1 MKIAEF
7 SVKNSQFTFIM
18 FLAVMALGIGSLL
31 NMPRAEDPKF
41 EAPGFT
47 VIMLYPGA
55 GPAEVED
62 KIAEKAEARLGG
74 LENIDRMRSVS
85 ANGLMVLTVEFK
97 HGQDPD
103 KKYEEVIRE
112 VNALRSDLPPD
123 IYRIEVQR
131 FSASDVAMMQLAI
144 ISENASWDQL
154 REEAE
159 RLEDLLEKI
168 PGLKGADT
176 YGYPKREVRISLNL
190 PRMAAEGIPMSRVLG
205 ALQSE
210 NISIPGGAVHVGERQ
225 FFVQTSGDFENIEEV
240 RNTIVFANGGHI
252 VYLKDLAEVA
262 YAYEEPRHYARFN
275 GSRSVFVTARMK
287 NGQNIFE
294 VGDEVNET
302 LATFQSGLPSNMDF
316 QKVLDQ
322 NDSVHKRLGR
332 FSKDFAIA
340 ILLVLL
346 TLLPLG
352 TRASLVVMISIPLS
366 IAIGL
371 FALDQLG
378 YTLNQLSIVG
388 LIISLGILVDDSIV
402 VVENI
407 ERWLRDGYNRQEA
420 AILATKQIG
429 LAVIG
434 CTATLILAFLPLVF
448 LPDVAGDFIRSM
460 PMAVVT
466 TVLASLL
473 VSLTIVPFL
482 GSRLLAEHHDP
493 RGNIFLRGM
502 KWAISKTYAPLLQL
516 GLQYPRWTM
525 VLAAAI
531 FFGVLSLVGRAG
543 FTVFPA
549 SERPMFY
556 IDVETAPGTNFE
568 KTDQVMRRVDSLL
581 GTYLADEI
589 KANPLVRNIN
599 LEPTSSRDLET
610 KLQTPN
616 SKLEVSDAKYPGHGA
631 KAKIISYA
639 SNVGRGN
646 PRIYYNVIPRN
657 ENPDYGQVLVQ
668 LQDRTPPPVKVALID
683 ELREKFKNVPGAVIT
698 VKNFEQ
704 GPPIEA
710 PIAIRIFGENLD
722 TLRQVAGQVENMIA
736 GIPGAIYV
744 DNPIAAIKTDL
755 QVKIN
760 KDKATSFGIPIVE
773 IDRMVRLGVAG
784 LSAGSFTTPDGD
796 EYNLSVT
803 IPREKTFADLDV
815 FKNLYVNSLTGASVP
830 LNQIATLEFKRSPS
844 TITHYDKDRY
854 TLVTAFV
861 KSGYFASDINSKIQE
876 NFEKMDLPKGT
887 HYVIAGEVESS
898 QRSFGGMGTTILI
911 TIFGLLAVLI
921 LEFKTFRSTIIV
933 LSVIPLGIIGAV
945 LALLATG
952 YPFSFTVVVGLI
964 ALMGIEV
971 KNSILL
977 VDFTNQLR
985 LDGRSLDDA
994 IQEAGEIRFVP
1005 ILLTSL
1011 TAIGGLTPLAIEE
1024 NPLYSPL
1031 AYVLIGGLI
1040 SSTLLS
1046 RIVTPVLYKLLAP
1059 RVEHP

>member
-7 SVKNSQFTFIM
+7 SVKNGQFTFIM

-47 VIMLYPGA
+47 IIMVYPGA
-55 GPAEVED
+55 GPAEMED
-62 KIAEKAEARLGG
+62 KVTDKVEAKLGA
-74 LENIDRMRSVS
+74 LENIDRMRSYS
-85 ANGLMVLTVEFK
+85 ANGLSVVTLEFK

-112 VNALRSDLPPD
+112 INAIRPELPPD
-123 IYRIEVQR
+123 MYRTEVQR
-131 FSASDVAMMQLAI
+131 FSAADVAMMQMAI
-144 ISENASWDQL
+144 ISENASWQQL
-154 REEAE
+154 RDEAE
-159 RLEDLLEKI
+159 RLEERLEKI
-168 PGLKGADT
+168 AGLKGADV
-176 YGYPKREVRISLNL
+176 YGFPKREVRISLNL
-190 PRMAAEGIPMSRVLG
+190 PKMAAEGIPLSRVLG

-210 NISIPGGAVHVGERQ
+210 NISIPGGAIDAGSRQ
-225 FFVQTSGDFENIEEV
+225 FFVETSGDYQNIDEV
-240 RNTIVFANGGHI
+240 RQTIVFANGGKI
-252 VYLKDLAEVA
+252 IYLQDLATVEF
-262 YAYEEPRHYARFN
+262 AYEEPRHMARLN
-275 GSRSVFVTARMK
+275 GARSVFVTARMK
-287 NGQNIFE
+287 NGQNITV
-294 VGDEVNET
+294 VGQQVNQT
-302 LATFQSGLPSNMDF
+302 LEAFREDLPANMDF
-316 QKVLDQ
+316 QKVFDQ
-322 NDSVHKRLGR
+322 NDSVHKRLTR

-352 TRASLVVMISIPLS
+352 TRASIVVMISIPLS
-366 IAIGL
+366 ISIGL

-378 YTLNQLSIVG
+378 YSLNQLSIVG
-388 LIISLGILVDDSIV
+388 LIIALGILVDDSIV

-407 ERWLRDGYNRQEA
+407 ERWLREGHSRRDA
-420 AILATKQIG
+420 AILATRQIG
-429 LAVIG
+429 LAVLG

-448 LPDVAGDFIRSM
+448 LPEAAGDFIRSL

-466 TVLASLL
+466 TVIASLF

-482 GSRLLAEHHDP
+482 GSRILAEHHDP
-493 RGNIFLRGM
+493 RGNIFLRGL
-502 KWAISKTYAPLLQL
+502 KWAISKSYARLLHV
-516 GLQYPRWTM
+516 GLRYPGWTM
-525 VLAAAI
+525 LASAAI
-531 FFGVLSLVGRAG
+531 FIGVLSLVGRAG
-543 FTVFPA
+543 FAVFPA

-556 IDVETAPGTNFE
+556 IDVETAPGTSFTE
-568 KTDQVMRRVDSLL
+568 TDRVVRMVDSV
-581 GTYLADEI
+581 LAGYMDEELRRSAMGGV
-589 KANPLVRNIN
+589 KIN
-599 LEPTSSRDLET
+599 LAEGQEGET
-610 KLQTPN
+610 T
-616 SKLEVSDAKYPGHGA
+616 VSLPHSVYPGHGA
-631 KAKIISYA
+631 PARIISYA

-646 PRIYYNVIPRN
+646 PRMYYNVIPRN
-657 ENPDYGQVLVQ
+657 ESPDYGQILVQ
-668 LQDRTPPPVKVALID
+668 LQERTPPPVKIALID
-683 ELREKFKNVPGAVIT
+683 ELRETFKNVPGAVIN

-710 PIAIRIFGENLD
+710 PVAIRVFGENLD
-722 TLRQVAGQVENMIA
+722 SLRKVAGQVENMVA
-736 GIPGAIYV
+736 GLEGTIYV
-744 DNPIAAIKTDL
+744 DNPIASIKTDL
-755 QVKIN
+755 RVKIN
-760 KDKATSFGIPIVE
+760 KDKATSLGIPIAE
-773 IDRMVRLGVAG
+773 IDRMVRLGIAG
-784 LSAGSFTTPDGD
+784 LNAGNFSTPDGD
-796 EYNLSVT
+796 EYNLTVT
-803 IPREKTFADLDV
+803 LPKDKVFADLNV
-815 FKNLYVNSLTGASVP
+815 FKNLYVNSLSGASVP
-830 LNQIATLEFKRSPS
+830 MSQVAELEFSRSPN

-854 TLVTAFV
+854 TLVSAFV
-861 KSGYFASDINSKIQE
+861 RSGHLAQTINAKVQE
-876 NFEKMDLPKGT
+876 NLEKMDFPKGY
-887 HYVIAGEVESS
+887 HYVIAGEVETS
-898 QRSFGGMGTTILI
+898 QRSFGGMGTIIMI

-952 YPFSFTVVVGLI
+952 YPFSFTVAVGLI

-985 LDGRSLDDA
+985 KEGRGLDEA

-1011 TAIGGLTPLAIEE
+1011 TAIGGLMPLAIEE

-1059 RVEHP
+1059 KLG

>member
-7 SVKNSQFTFIM
+7 SVKNSQFTFII

-47 VIMLYPGA
+47 IIMVYPGA

-62 KIAEKAEARLGG
+62 KITDKVEAKLGA
-74 LENIDRMRSVS
+74 LENIDRMRSHS
-85 ANGLMVLTVEFK
+85 ANGLSVITIEFK

-103 KKYEEVIRE
+103 KKYEEVVRE
-112 VNALRSDLPPD
+112 VNSLRAELPQDLYRTD
-123 IYRIEVQR
+123 IQR
-131 FSASDVAMMQLAI
+131 FSASDVAMMQMAI
-144 ISENASWDQL
+144 ISENASWEQL
-154 REEAE
+154 RSEAE
-159 RLEDLLEKI
+159 RLEDQLEKI

-176 YGYPKREVRISLNL
+176 YGFPKREVRISLNL
-190 PRMAAEGIPMSRVLG
+190 PKMAADGIPVSRVLG

-210 NISIPGGAVHVGERQ
+210 NVSIPGGSVDVGNRQ
-225 FFVQTSGDFENIEEV
+225 FFVETSGDFENIDEV
-240 RNTIVFANGGHI
+240 RNTIVFANGGKI
-252 VYLKDLAEVA
+252 VYLKDLADVA

-275 GSRSVFVTARMK
+275 GARSVFVTARMK
-287 NGQNIFE
+287 NGQNIFD
-294 VGDEVNET
+294 VGKQVNKTLET
-302 LATFQSGLPSNMDF
+302 FRADLPASMDF
-316 QKVLDQ
+316 QKVFDQ
-322 NDSVHKRLGR
+322 DDSVHKRLSR
-332 FSKDFAIA
+332 FAKDFSIA

-352 TRASLVVMISIPLS
+352 TRASIVVMISIPLS
-366 IAIGL
+366 ISIGL

-378 YTLNQLSIVG
+378 YSLNQLSIVG
-388 LIISLGILVDDSIV
+388 LIIALGILVDDSIV

-407 ERWLRDGYNRQEA
+407 ERWLREGHNRREA
-420 AILATKQIG
+420 AILATRQIG
-429 LAVIG
+429 LAVLG

-448 LPDVAGDFIRSM
+448 LPEAAGDFIRSL

-466 TVLASLL
+466 TVIASLF

-502 KWAISKTYAPLLQL
+502 KWVISRSYARLLHV
-516 GLQYPRWTM
+516 GLRYPRMTM
-525 VLAAAI
+525 VVAAVI
-531 FFGVLSLVGRAG
+531 FFGVLSLLGRTG
-543 FTVFPA
+543 FAVFPA

-568 KTDQVMRRVDSLL
+568 QTNRVIEMVDSVLA
-581 GTYLADEI
+581 TYMPDEI
-589 KANPLVRNIN
+589 RNAQTNVWNQPVSLQDKTKAGGIGP
-599 LEPTSSRDLET
+599 EPAAELPQ
-610 KLQTPN
+610 K
-616 SKLEVSDAKYPGHGA
+616 VYPGHGA
-631 KAKIISYA
+631 PARVISYA

-646 PRIYYNVIPRN
+646 PRMYYNVIPRN
-657 ENPDYGQVLVQ
+657 ESPDYGQILVQ
-668 LQDRTPPPVKVALID
+668 LQERTPPPVKVALID
-683 ELREKFKNVPGAVIT
+683 ELREKFKFVPGAVIN

-704 GPPIEA
+704 GPPVEA
-710 PIAIRIFGENLD
+710 PVAIRIFGENLD
-722 TLRQVAGQVENMIA
+722 TLRKVAGSVEDMVA
-736 GIPGAIYV
+736 GIEGTIYV
-744 DNPIAAIKTDL
+744 DNPIASIKTDL
-755 QVKIN
+755 KVNIN
-760 KDKATSFGIPIVE
+760 KEKATSLGIPIAE
-773 IDRMVRLGVAG
+773 IDRMVRLGIAG
-784 LSAGSFTTPDGD
+784 LNVGNFTTVDGD
-796 EYNLSVT
+796 EYNLMVT
-803 IPREKTFADLDV
+803 LPKDRVFAGMDV
-815 FKNLYVNSLTGASVP
+815 FRNLYVNSLSGASVP
-830 LNQIATLEFKRSPS
+830 LSQVAEIEFQRSPN

-861 KSGYFASDINSKIQE
+861 KSGYYAQKINTAITE
-876 NFEKMDLPKGT
+876 NLAKMDFPKNT
-887 HYVIAGEVESS
+887 HYVIAGEVETS
-898 QRSFGGMGTTILI
+898 QRSFGGMGTIILI

-921 LEFKTFRSTIIV
+921 LEFKTFRSTVIV

-952 YPFSFTVVVGLI
+952 YPFSFTVAVGLI

-985 LDGRSLDDA
+985 LDGRALDDA

-1011 TAIGGLTPLAIEE
+1011 TAIGGLLPLAVEE

-1059 RVEHP
+1059 RVVHA

>member
-7 SVKNSQFTFIM
+7 SVKNSQFTFII
-18 FLAVMALGIGSLL
+18 FLGLLALGLGSLF

-47 VIMLYPGA
+47 IIMVYPGA
-55 GPAEVED
+55 GPAEIED
-62 KIAEKAEARLGG
+62 KIADKVEARLGA

-85 ANGLMVLTVEFK
+85 ANGLMVLTLEFK
-97 HGQDPD
+97 HGQDPE
-103 KKYEEVIRE
+103 KKYEEVVRE
-112 VNALRSDLPPD
+112 VSTLRADLPQD
-123 IYRIEVQR
+123 LYRMEIQR
-131 FSASDVAMMQLAI
+131 FSASDVLMLQTAI
-144 ISENASWDQL
+144 VSENASWSQM
-154 REEAE
+154 REQAE

-168 PGLKGADT
+168 PGIKGADT
-176 YGYPKREVRISLNL
+176 YGFPKREVRISLNL
-190 PRMAAEGIPMSRVLG
+190 PRMAAEGIPVSRVLG

-225 FFVQTSGDFENIEEV
+225 FFVQTSGDFENIEDV
-240 RNTIVFANGGHI
+240 RNTIVFANGGKI

-262 YAYEEPRHYARFN
+262 FAYEEPRHLARLN
-275 GSRSVFVTARMK
+275 GARSVFVTARMK
-287 NGQNIFE
+287 NGQNIAV
-294 VGDEVNET
+294 VGQEVNAA
-302 LATFQSGLPSNMDF
+302 LDAFVADLPANMDF
-316 QKVLDQ
+316 QKILDQ
-322 NDSVHKRLGR
+322 EDSVRKRLSR
-332 FSKDFAIA
+332 FAKDFGIA

-378 YTLNQLSIVG
+378 YSLNQLSIVG

-407 ERWLRDGYNRQEA
+407 ERWLREGHNRRDA

-429 LAVIG
+429 LAVVG

-448 LPDVAGDFIRSM
+448 LPEAAGDFIRSL
-460 PMAVVT
+460 PMAVVV
-466 TVLASLL
+466 TVLASLF

-502 KWAISKTYAPLLQL
+502 KWVISKSYARLLHV
-516 GLQYPRWTM
+516 GLRNPRWTM
-525 VLAAAI
+525 FGAAVI
-531 FFGVLSLVGRAG
+531 FFGVLSLAGRAG
-543 FTVFPA
+543 FAVFPA

-556 IDVETAPGTNFE
+556 IDVETAPGTNIE
-568 KTDQVMRRVDSLL
+568 HTNRVMQQVDSVLA
-581 GTYLADEI
+581 TYMPDDVKNSALARQVSLAARQGQ
-589 KANPLVRNIN
+589 K
-599 LEPTSSRDLET
+599 LET
-610 KLQTPN
+610 NQ
-616 SKLEVSDAKYPGHGA
+616 SRYPGHGA
-631 KAKIISYA
+631 PARVVSFTT
-639 SNVGRGN
+639 NVGRGN
-646 PRIYYNVIPRN
+646 PRMYYNVIPRN
-657 ENPDYGQVLVQ
+657 ESPDYGQIIVQ

-683 ELREKFKNVPGAVIT
+683 ELREKFRSVPGAVIT

-710 PIAIRIFGENLD
+710 PVAIRVFGDNLD
-722 TLRQVAGQVENMIA
+722 TLRTVAADVENMIA
-736 GIPGAIYV
+736 GIEGAIYV
-744 DNPIAAIKTDL
+744 DNPIASIKTDL
-755 QVKIN
+755 HVKIN
-760 KDKATSFGIPIVE
+760 RDKATSLGIPISE
-773 IDRMVRLGVAG
+773 IDRMVRLAVAG
-784 LSAGSFTTPDGD
+784 LNMGNFTTADGD
-796 EYNLSVT
+796 AYNLTVT
-803 IPREKTFADLDV
+803 LPKDGVFPGLDI
-815 FKNLYVNSLTGASVP
+815 FKNIYVNSLTGTAVP
-830 LNQIATLEFKRSPS
+830 LNQVAALEFKRSPN
-844 TITHYDKDRY
+844 TITHYDRDRY
-854 TLVTAFV
+854 TLITAFV
-861 KSGYFASDINSKIQE
+861 KSGHFAQEINAKIKTNLE
-876 NFEKMDLPKGT
+876 HMNFPKGMR
-887 HYVIAGEVESS
+887 YVIAGEVESS
-898 QRSFGGMGTTILI
+898 QRSFGGMGTIILL

-945 LALLATG
+945 LALLVTG

-985 LDGRSLDDA
+985 AEGKPIDEA

-1059 RVEHP
+1059 RIG

>member
-7 SVKNSQFTFIM
+7 SVKNSQFTFIV

-41 EAPGFT
+41 EAPGYSI
-47 VIMLYPGA
+47 IMVYPGA

-62 KIAEKAEARLGG
+62 KITDKVEAKFGA
-74 LENIDRMRSVS
+74 LENIDRMRSYS
-85 ANGLMVLTVEFK
+85 SNGVMVLTLEFK
-97 HGQDPD
+97 HGSDPD
-103 KKYEEVIRE
+103 KKYEEVVRE
-112 VNALRSDLPPD
+112 LNVLRSELPQDL
-123 IYRIEVQR
+123 YRIEVQK
-131 FSASDVAMMQLAI
+131 FSASDVAMMQMAI
-144 ISENASWDQL
+144 ISENASWEQM
-154 REEAE
+154 RREAE
-159 RLEDLLEKI
+159 RLEESLEKI
-168 PGLKGADT
+168 QGLKGADT
-176 YGYPKREVRISLNL
+176 WGFPKKEVRISLNL
-190 PRMAAEGIPMSRVLG
+190 PKMAAENIPVSRVLG

-210 NISIPGGAVHVGERQ
+210 NISIPGGSVNVGERQ
-225 FFVQTSGDFENIEEV
+225 FFVETSGDYQTVDEV
-240 RNTIVFANGGHI
+240 RNTVVFANGGKI
-252 VYLKDLAEVA
+252 VYLKDLAAVD
-262 YAYEEPRHYARFN
+262 YAYEEPRHYARIN
-275 GSRSVFVTARMK
+275 GARAVFVTARMK
-287 NGQNIFE
+287 NGQNIFD
-294 VGDEVNET
+294 VGKQVNQT
-302 LATFQSGLPSNMDF
+302 IDAFRAGLPVNMDF
-316 QKVLDQ
+316 QKVFDQ
-322 NDSVHKRLGR
+322 DDSVRKRLTR
-332 FSKDFAIA
+332 FAKDFGIA

-371 FALDQLG
+371 FALDKLG
-378 YTLNQLSIVG
+378 YSLNQLSIVG

-407 ERWLRDGYNRQEA
+407 ERWLREGYKRKEA
-420 AILATKQIG
+420 AILATRQIG
-429 LAVIG
+429 MAVLG

-448 LPDVAGDFIRSM
+448 LPEASGDFIRSL

-466 TVLASLL
+466 TVLASLF

-482 GSRLLAEHHDP
+482 GSRLLAEHEDP

-502 KWAISKTYAPLLQL
+502 KWLISKSYAKLLHV

-525 VLAAAI
+525 VGAAAI
-531 FFGVLSLVGRAG
+531 FFGVLALAGKAG

-556 IDVETAPGTNFE
+556 IDVETAPGTNIE
-568 KTDQVMRRVDSLL
+568 KTNRMVQMVDSVL
-581 GTYLADEI
+581 GTYMAEGMRNAETGVSQNKVAEGKI
-589 KANPLVRNIN
+589 PEPYVR
-599 LEPTSSRDLET
+599 PTS
-610 KLQTPN
+610 
-616 SKLEVSDAKYPGHGA
+616 VYPGHGA
-631 KAKIISYA
+631 PARVISYA

-657 ENPDYGQVLVQ
+657 ESPDYGQIFVQ
-668 LQDRTPPPVKVALID
+668 LQEKTPPPVKIALID
-683 ELREKFKNVPGAVIT
+683 ELREKFKNIPGATIN

-710 PIAIRIFGENLD
+710 PVAIRVIGDNLD
-722 TLRQVAGQVENMIA
+722 TLRKVAGQVESMVA
-736 GIPGAIYV
+736 GIEGAIYV
-744 DNPIAAIKTDL
+744 DNPIASIKTDL
-755 QVKIN
+755 HVKIN
-760 KDKATSFGIPIVE
+760 KDKAATLGIPVSE
-773 IDRMVRLGVAG
+773 VDRMVRLAIAG
-784 LSAGSFTTPDGD
+784 LNMGSFTTVDGD

-803 IPREKTFADLDV
+803 LPKKSTFADLDI
-815 FKNLYVNSLTGASVP
+815 FKNLYINSLGGASAP
-830 LNQIATLEFKRSPS
+830 LSQVAELEFKRSPN
-844 TITHYDKDRY
+844 TVTHYDKDRY
-854 TLVTAFV
+854 TLVSAFV
-861 KSGYFASDINSKIQE
+861 KSGFFAQDINTKIQE
-876 NFEKMDLPKGT
+876 NLEKMDFPKGYS
-887 HYVIAGEVESS
+887 YVIAGEVESS
-898 QRSFGGMGTTILI
+898 QRSFGGMGTIILI

-933 LSVIPLGIIGAV
+933 LSVIPLGIIGAI

-985 LDGRSLDDA
+985 RDGRELDVA

-1011 TAIGGLTPLAIEE
+1011 TAIGGLIPLAVEG

-1059 RVEHP
+1059 RVV